1 MTAIIRGV
9 AVADLHLGIDNVGG
23 LDEAGAPRRLK
34 DFLDNFERA
43 VDHAI
48 ETEAHLF
55 AIAGDIFKHRNPP
68 QRTLYLFL
76 YQLRRLVE
84 AGITVAIA
92 RGNHEGDAD
101 IFRANVLDTISLLET
116 GDGSFARLPEGGQVV
131 TFNHPRRELVRL
143 RNGEDVDLIGIPWPR
158 VRNLLPAMGDMPYD
172 EVCAAADAA
181 LRSRIADLCKPTD
194 HRQVLIAHL
203 AVAGADQ
210 GSERWMTLGYEP
222 TITPRDI
229 PPEVAVAIFGHY
241 HHGGFLIG
249 HPVAFYCGSI
259 ARIDFGE
266 EGQDKMFWTFEID
279 SDGGLATATPH
290 TIPDRPF
297 VTLSPTFD
305 PAFSPESVNWA
316 IAETIKTS
324 QPQIADAVVRMRI
337 VFGTAEQAA
346 AFDEGAAAQA
356 LREAGAWWIAGL
368 LREAPDAGRRWEN
381 IENVE
386 AMEAPDAL
394 WRFLAA
400 KEPDETRCRRL
411 WTAGLELM
419 AGKPVD

>member
-1 MTAIIRGV
+1 MTATIRGV

-23 LDEAGAPRRLK
+23 LDESGSPRRLK

-43 VDHAI
+43 VAHAI
-48 ETEAHLF
+48 EIEAHLF
-55 AIAGDIFKHRNPP
+55 IIAGDIFKHRNPP

-76 YQLRRLVE
+76 YQLRQLVE

-92 RGNHEGDAD
+92 RGNHEGDSD

-116 GDGSFARLPEGGQVV
+116 ADLPAGGQVV

-143 RNGEDVDLIGIPWPR
+143 RNGADVDLIGIPWPR

-194 HRQVLIAHL
+194 HPQILIAHL

-229 PPEVAVAIFGHY
+229 PTAVAVAVCGHY

-279 SDGGLATATPH
+279 GDGALATATPH
-290 TIPDRPF
+290 IIPDRPF
-297 VTLSPTFD
+297 TTIGFTDFAADVGDVTD
-305 PAFSPESVNWA
+305 AVIAGIESGPSL
-316 IAETIKTS
+316 EG
-324 QPQIADAVVRMRI
+324 AVVRLGVR
-337 VFGTAEQAA
+337 FTTAEQAA
-346 AFDEGAAAQA
+346 AFDEPRVRAA
-356 LREAGAWWIAGL
+356 LLGAGAWWIAGL

-394 WRFLAA
+394 WWFLVA

-419 AGKPVD
+419 AGRPVD